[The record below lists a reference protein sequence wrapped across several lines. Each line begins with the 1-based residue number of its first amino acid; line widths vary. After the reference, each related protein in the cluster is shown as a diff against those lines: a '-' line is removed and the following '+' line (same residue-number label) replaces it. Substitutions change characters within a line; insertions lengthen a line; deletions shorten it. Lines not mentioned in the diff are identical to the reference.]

1 MDLLFFSS
9 WCLFNVTLQCLNL
22 SLAKYADLLS
32 VCLSW
37 HRTCLFHHPQLIRFC
52 LTENGSLL
60 LCPSGVHSLLEQ
72 FSSFSAYIQ
81 KLLQNSIR
89 TSSMSV
95 YLMHSDA
102 ELSTLHKQS
111 ERTRPCPDHF
121 HYFIFTPLRGSSS
134 LELSTQSIFPFK
146 STEYSLCK
154 RLPRDK
160 LSYREKWKF
169 H

>member
-22 SLAKYADLLS
+22 SLAKSADLLS
-32 VCLSW
+32 VCLSFLASNVFIPPS
-37 HRTCLFHHPQLIRFC
+37 TVNPFLFNWKRILA
-52 LTENGSLL
+52 TVS
-60 LCPSGVHSLLEQ
+60 VHSLLEQ

-111 ERTRPCPDHF
+111 ERTRPCPGHF

-134 LELSTQSIFPFK
+134 LELSTQSISPFK

-160 LSYREKWKF
+160 LCYREKWKF